1 MLAEDRSEGI
11 LGILSLS
18 LANVC
23 SSVELTSAE
32 SVVRNDKTRRA
43 VSRRDNKSRIRF
55 LRWYYF
61 EIIGSLSLNS
71 KSAINY
77 PELSLSVGRPNI
89 NA

>member
-18 LANVC
+18 LVKVC
-23 SSVELTSAE
+23 SHVELTSAE

-61 EIIGSLSLNS
+61 EIIGSLSLSS
-71 KSAINY
+71 KSVINY
-77 PELSLSVGRPNI
+77 PELSLSVG
-89 NA
+89 